1 MKQIQITFKE
11 AQSLN
16 FKNITIEFDDNFK
29 LNYYRPIKTLYVV
42 RHWFNENDYVEN
54 EFNSLKEAKIFADKK
69 YKDYE
74 ILKYKD
80 ISFRYWEKQQIYQNG
95 ELMEEYEQ

>member
-1 MKQIQITFKE
+1 MKLIQITFKE

-16 FKNITIEFDDNFK
+16 FKNIIIEFDDNFK
-29 LNYYRPIKTLYVV
+29 LNYYRPIKTLYVI

-95 ELMEEYEQ
+95 KLMEEYEQ

>member
-1 MKQIQITFKE
+1 MKLIQITFKE
-11 AQSLN
+11 AEKIGLEN
-16 FKNITIEFDDNFK
+16 TIIKFDDNFK

-42 RHWFNENDYVEN
+42 KHWFNENDYVEN

-80 ISFRYWEKQQIYQNG
+80 ISFRYWEKQQVYENG